1 MGVTRILQIHKP
13 RVNRLY
19 KLRGTKLL
27 YPEGIVELNHTAAKI
42 LSLCDGER
50 RIQDIKNVIFEEY
63 GGFDM
68 AINIDL
74 NESFLEFYGKKW
86 IHE

>member
-1 MGVTRILQIHKP
+1 MATARIFQIHKP
-13 RVNRLY
+13 KVNRLY

-27 YPEGIVELNHTAAKI
+27 YPEGIVELNNTAAKI

-50 RIQDIKNVIFEEY
+50 RIQDIKSVIFEEY

-74 NESFLEFYGKKW
+74 NESFLEFYDRKW
-86 IHE
+86 IQ